1 MALTNISPSILLVS
15 VTRLSPYL
23 FSLPWFFGKTANLQT
38 AEYGRTDLKT
48 CPDAAANTTDCRG
61 PDIADSLRPQCDDKS
76 ECHVMV
82 GTHLQTTDT
91 CPGTSKYLHVAYD
104 CAREYD
110 NYAAGHMI
118 MF

>member
-1 MALTNISPSILLVS
+1 
-15 VTRLSPYL
+15 
-23 FSLPWFFGKTANLQT
+23 
-38 AEYGRTDLKT
+38 LKT

-118 MF
+118 ML

>member
-1 MALTNISPSILLVS
+1 
-15 VTRLSPYL
+15 
-23 FSLPWFFGKTANLQT
+23 
-38 AEYGRTDLKT
+38 
-48 CPDAAANTTDCRG
+48 
-61 PDIADSLRPQCDDKS
+61 
-76 ECHVMV
+76 MV